1 MLGFGLAAIFIL
13 LVIFFRG
20 GDARG
25 LFDLHA
31 LVMVVGGSFVA
42 VAVSVPGQMLAR
54 IPQLLLLAAVGNP
67 PDCPT
72 IAAQLVKASDRVRQ
86 GGRTAAVG
94 SPRDMDNAFLRSGLQ
109 YVADGFDPAEIRNLL
124 EAELHAMRAR
134 HRAGISMFENL
145 GGFSPVFGILGT
157 VEAMVAILGS
167 LSSPDKLGPEI
178 ALAMVATL
186 YGVAFA
192 NLIFIPVAN
201 RLKKLSEEELRVCQ
215 LVVDVTVAIQEG
227 AKPEFIRERLRAGL
241 PPEIRRT
248 IASKSRSRQR
258 AAQTQ
263 AASAA
268 ATIPAAPGFGTGE
281 LDHGTYGEE
290 EEYYES

>member
-20 GDARG
+20 GDARA

-42 VAVSVPGQMLAR
+42 VAISVPGQVLMKM
-54 IPQLLLLAAVGNP
+54 PLLIMKAAVGNP
-67 PDCPT
+67 PDSPT

-86 GGRTAAVG
+86 SGRAAAVG
-94 SPRDMDNAFLRSGLQ
+94 SPRDMDNPFLRSGLQ
-109 YVADGFDPAEIRNLL
+109 YVAEGFDPAEIRNLL
-124 EAELHAMRAR
+124 ESELAAMKAR
-134 HRAGISMFENL
+134 HRQGITMFESL

-157 VEAMVAILGS
+157 VEAMIAILGS

-192 NLIFIPVAN
+192 NLLFIPVAN

-215 LVVDVTVAIQEG
+215 LVVDVTVSIQEG

-248 IASKSRSRQR
+248 IASKSRSRARVAQ
-258 AAQTQ
+258 AA

-268 ATIPAAPGFGTGE
+268 ATIPAAPDFGGTGE
-281 LDHGTYGEE
+281 FGQGQYEE